1 MIIDL
6 NGGKR
11 LDFFKNLYE
20 ESKSA
25 LQDVFEKMKKNY
37 EQYKGSKKIDGSNE
51 EATHVWNITYEL
63 TESQVTT
70 YIPSPSVS
78 PKMISDV
85 TERNAKSIES
95 LLRNKRDELSF
106 EKMNDLDERYTYIY
120 GGSVWLIEFDNSIVT
135 HNSVGDIKI
144 TCLSPTHFVG
154 QPNIYDTRDM
164 EYCFLTFETTK
175 ESVMKRYNVSLDVVE
190 DLESEEST
198 DDKTA
203 TLYVCYFKDENGKIC
218 EYIWSGD
225 TELKYVEDYY
235 ARKRKVC
242 KKCGKRE
249 ELCTCEKP
257 VFELQNEEY
266 EVIDRDIPLTNG
278 GVIPAMS
285 EVFENGQ
292 IVMETEKRPIL
303 EDDGSLA
310 LDETNTPIF
319 VDMQVPKMQATKL
332 PFYTPNILPVVIR
345 KNTSEEDSL
354 FGQSDCEYI
363 RPEQQAIN
371 KIESR
376 ILQKLIRASITP
388 VIPEDSNVSLNNAV
402 FGQVI
407 RMRPGQS
414 ANQYGVIDNTPNISQ
429 DIAEA
434 ERLYDHAKRM
444 LGISDSFQ
452 GQADSTAK
460 SGKAKQLQIQQSAG
474 RLDSKRQMK
483 NAAYAEMDQIIFQFY
498 LAYADEPRPVTYRD
512 SQGRLQNYMFN
523 RYDFIERDEAGEYYY
538 NDQYLFRTDATIDVE
553 KSRELLWQENRQNF
567 QSGAYGDPSLPQ
579 TQLIFW
585 QNMMHAH
592 YPWASDNVDRIQ
604 AEIQRQQEMMM
615 QQAQIEQLQN
625 ENIKRAK
632 FEGDLLGEINRLDGG
647 GQQ

>member
-25 LQDVFEKMKKNY
+25 LQDVFEKMKQNY

-78 PKMISDV
+78 PKMISDN

-190 DLESEEST
+190 DLDSEEST

-235 ARKRKVC
+235 ARKRKIC

-266 EVIDRDIPLTNG
+266 EEIDRDIPLTNG

-285 EVFENGQ
+285 
-292 IVMETEKRPIL
+292 
-303 EDDGSLA
+303 
-310 LDETNTPIF
+310 
-319 VDMQVPKMQATKL
+319 
-332 PFYTPNILPVVIR
+332 
-345 KNTSEEDSL
+345 
-354 FGQSDCEYI
+354 
-363 RPEQQAIN
+363 
-371 KIESR
+371 
-376 ILQKLIRASITP
+376 
-388 VIPEDSNVSLNNAV
+388 
-402 FGQVI
+402 
-407 RMRPGQS
+407 
-414 ANQYGVIDNTPNISQ
+414 
-429 DIAEA
+429 
-434 ERLYDHAKRM
+434 
-444 LGISDSFQ
+444 
-452 GQADSTAK
+452 
-460 SGKAKQLQIQQSAG
+460 
-474 RLDSKRQMK
+474 
-483 NAAYAEMDQIIFQFY
+483 
-498 LAYADEPRPVTYRD
+498 
-512 SQGRLQNYMFN
+512 
-523 RYDFIERDEAGEYYY
+523 
-538 NDQYLFRTDATIDVE
+538 
-553 KSRELLWQENRQNF
+553 
-567 QSGAYGDPSLPQ
+567 
-579 TQLIFW
+579 
-585 QNMMHAH
+585 
-592 YPWASDNVDRIQ
+592 
-604 AEIQRQQEMMM
+604 
-615 QQAQIEQLQN
+615 
-625 ENIKRAK
+625 
-632 FEGDLLGEINRLDGG
+632 
-647 GQQ
+647 